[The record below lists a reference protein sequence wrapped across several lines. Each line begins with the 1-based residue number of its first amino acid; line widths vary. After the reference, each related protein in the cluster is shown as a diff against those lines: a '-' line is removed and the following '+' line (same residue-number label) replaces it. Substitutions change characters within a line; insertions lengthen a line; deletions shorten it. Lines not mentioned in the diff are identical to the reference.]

1 MGRAKFDMD
10 KMVDYFQKHNWR
22 LYQNKDRRWVY
33 EFQCKNCNRTRRC
46 RLNSEV
52 RYYLE
57 IEKGA
62 MCKVFLNSLVRRYKG
77 LSGYIG

>member
-1 MGRAKFDMD
+1 MGRVKFDMD

-22 LYQNKDRRWVY
+22 LYQNKDKRWIY
-33 EFQCKNCNRTRRC
+33 EFECKNCNRTRKGRFY
-46 RLNSEV
+46 SGQ

-62 MCKVFLNSLVRRYKG
+62 MCKVCLNSLIKRYKG